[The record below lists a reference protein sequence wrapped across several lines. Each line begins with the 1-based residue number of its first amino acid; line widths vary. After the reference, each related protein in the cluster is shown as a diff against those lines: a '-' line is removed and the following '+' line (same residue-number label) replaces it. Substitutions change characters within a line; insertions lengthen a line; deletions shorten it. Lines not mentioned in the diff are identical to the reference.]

1 MPTFKIIKGNK
12 KEDVITGKE
21 LKVEKNY
28 YVIED
33 DAGDVLYSIEKDFC
47 KCIVPVS
54 M

>member
-1 MPTFKIIKGNK
+1 MPTFKIIKKNK

-21 LKVEKNY
+21 LKIEKNY

-33 DAGDVLYSIEKDFC
+33 EVGDTLYSINKSFC
-47 KCIVPVS
+47 ECIVPVS